1 MQASKDMLPQT
12 ITDPLPKG
20 HVYHGVHNLFKSCHI
35 CSVCTGLTKG
45 HKTVVGLILTVL
57 SGACTSVALFCRAL
71 AVLLLTLFRAKKQI
85 LVLLLGRCFSTA
97 LSSSPCGT
105 ACLLLVSPPHSRD
118 CAGIHSK
125 HLLEEVDYVCV
136 LNGMQVQFHANSSVK
151 DASKN

>member
-1 MQASKDMLPQT
+1 MVSYSSQGITGQAGGGLCKP
-12 ITDPLPKG
+12 PR
-20 HVYHGVHNLFKSCHI
+20 I
-35 CSVCTGLTKG
+35 CFPRLSLS
-45 HKTVVGLILTVL
+45 LILAVL

-71 AVLLLTLFRAKKQI
+71 AVLLLTLFIAKKQI

-125 HLLEEVDYVCV
+125 HLLEEVDYLCI